1 MAATLLELRNRVYS
15 YVNDLQSLTAFTG
28 SGDRYPAYIV
38 NSVINDAIRHYVKI
52 LNANYQGYLSTEI
65 TISLVANVNEYA
77 LPVGFRSPIY
87 DIRRTINQVDYPL
100 MACESYHYAT
110 TTVATPNEVWL
121 PSYAIRGQNIWFSV
135 RPTSNEADAVR
146 IRFQQKVAPL
156 TTDSGAT
163 GTLIDQLYD
172 AEDCI
177 VIRSVVRLLQAK
189 DVTGAL
195 KSITGWKEELRDVEA
210 AFWLQVGNRYMKL
223 ERPIPTTYNDEFY
236 T

>member
-15 YVNDLQSLTAFTG
+15 YLNDLQSLTTFTG
-28 SGDRYPAYIV
+28 SGDRYPSYVV
-38 NSVINDAIRHYVKI
+38 NSVINDSIRHYVKV
-52 LNANYQGYLSTEI
+52 LNANYQGYLSNEI
-65 TISLVANVNEYA
+65 TLSIVANVNEYA
-77 LPVGFRSPIY
+77 LPSTFRSPIY
-87 DIRRTINQVDYPL
+87 DIRRTINQIDYPL
-100 MACESYHYAT
+100 TATESYHYTIAT
-110 TTVATPNEVWL
+110 VPTPNEIWL
-121 PSYAIRGQNIWFSV
+121 PSYAIRGQNIWFSLY
-135 RPTSNEADAVR
+135 PTSNEADAVR
-146 IRFQQKVAPL
+146 IRFQRKVTPL
-156 TTDSGAT
+156 TTDGGAT
-163 GTLIDQLYD
+163 GTLIDELYD

-223 ERPIPTTYNDEFY
+223 ERPVPVTYGDDFY